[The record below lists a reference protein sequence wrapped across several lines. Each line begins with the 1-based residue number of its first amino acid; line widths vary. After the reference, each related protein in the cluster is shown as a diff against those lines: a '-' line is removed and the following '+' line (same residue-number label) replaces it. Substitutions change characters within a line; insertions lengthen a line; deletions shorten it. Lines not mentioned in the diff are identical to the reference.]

1 MDLMRKIFH
10 KAVHTPILNIEE
22 IWKEYDAFENNLSKL
37 TAKKFIADQAGG
49 YMTARGSSIDFLP
62 FLNFNILV

>member
-1 MDLMRKIFH
+1 MRKIFH

-49 YMTARGSSIDFLP
+49 YMTARGLYMFSFQ
-62 FLNFNILV
+62 NFFNVLIY